1 MPDQTA
7 RPFPIQLEV
16 EFLDRLSEPVRDNK
30 AKSVSEII
38 RHALERFDF
47 EDAVVL
53 KAAQVQISVR
63 LPAEIRKNLRRIS
76 RSKHTSVGH
85 LVRAAVEAYLPEL
98 EALPH
103 PDSVASQPKPKS
115 KSKRGGKL
123 GRSKKKVVARSTSA
137 RRKSP
142 ARKKLAPK
150 KT

>member
-38 RHALERFDF
+38 RQALERFDF
-47 EDAVVL
+47 EDAVVV
-53 KAAQVQISVR
+53 KAAQIQISVR

-103 PDSVASQPKPKS
+103 PDTPVPKPKAKA
-115 KSKRGGKL
+115 KSRRRGKPA
-123 GRSKKKVVARSTSA
+123 RPKKKVPARRTLA
-137 RRKSP
+137 RRKPS
-142 ARKKLAPK
+142 ARKKK
-150 KT
+150 